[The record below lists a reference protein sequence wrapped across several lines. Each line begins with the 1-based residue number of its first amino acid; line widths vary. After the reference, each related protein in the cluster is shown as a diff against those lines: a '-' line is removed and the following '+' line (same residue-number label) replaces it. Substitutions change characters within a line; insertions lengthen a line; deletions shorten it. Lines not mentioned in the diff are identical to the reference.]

1 MVNHE
6 AEPPAIVTALLDCLA
21 PAAIEQIP
29 SHSYP
34 EAHFEAYSAAPIEF
48 SFDS

>member
-6 AEPPAIVTALLDCLA
+6 AEPPAIVTALLDCLG

-34 EAHFEAYSAAPIEF
+34 KAHFEAYSATPIEF